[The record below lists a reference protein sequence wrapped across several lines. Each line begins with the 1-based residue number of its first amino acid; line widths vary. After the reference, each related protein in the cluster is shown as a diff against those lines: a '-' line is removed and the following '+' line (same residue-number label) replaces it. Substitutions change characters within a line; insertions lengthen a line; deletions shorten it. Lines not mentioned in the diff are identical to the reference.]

1 MPTAVKASSAPAVA
15 AVAAWG
21 AGLVQL
27 ALGAGGLT
35 GADGVTGD
43 VAARGAGLLLVT
55 LGAGGI
61 AWGVAALVHARAVL
75 PRFAVAGALAGLGAL
90 TALLVAQP
98 ARTSVIAV
106 AAASALLIVVAL
118 ACGLRLRERKKDGA
132 DAAPLRVRAL
142 IVAAVVV
149 AAVVTPALGT
159 TEAAQLAPDHG
170 THGVVEPDHH

>member
-1 MPTAVKASSAPAVA
+1 MSTAVTASSAPAVA

-21 AGLVQL
+21 AGLIQL
-27 ALGAGGLT
+27 ALGAGGLI
-35 GADGVTGD
+35 GAETAMGSGI
-43 VAARGAGLLLVT
+43 ARGAGLVLVV
-55 LGAGGI
+55 LGAGGV
-61 AWGVAALVHARAVL
+61 AWGVAVLLHARAVL
-75 PRFAVAGALAGLGAL
+75 ARAGIAGVLAGLGAL

-106 AAASALLIVVAL
+106 AAASALLIVVAF
-118 ACGLRLRERKKDGA
+118 ACGLRLRARKKDGT
-132 DAAPLRVRAL
+132 DAAPLRLRAV

-170 THGVVEPDHH
+170 THGVVETGHH

>member
-1 MPTAVKASSAPAVA
+1 MPTAATGSSAPAVA

-35 GADGVTGD
+35 GAEGVTGF

-55 LGAGGI
+55 LGAGGV
-61 AWGVAALVHARAVL
+61 AWGVAALIHARAVL
-75 PRFAVAGALAGLGAL
+75 PRMVVAGVLAGLGAL

-118 ACGLRLRERKKDGA
+118 VCGMRLRGRKKDET
-132 DAAPLRVRAL
+132 DAAPVRLRAL
-142 IVAAVVV
+142 IAAAVVV

-170 THGVVEPDHH
+170 THGVVGPGHH